1 MIDKTSIEELEKDL
15 EKRLNSYL
23 PEPIINS
30 ELILFNNSKII
41 KNIRKYNINKLMK
54 NSTPYGL
61 INASKNEK
69 KIPTEKLPNL
79 YTKFTFL
86 KSIPKYNDEYIQE
99 IENLR
104 DEYSD
109 LERSIEKG
117 LQKKKRYI
125 RDRIKDLSSATFIYR
140 DPNIFGEMVLII
152 INNIL
157 TRPNF
162 SGYSYKNEM
171 KSLAIEHILKYT
183 WRFAPYKQ
191 SKISGQYVSAFTYIS
206 TISFNAFVATINSQN
221 KESKKSK
228 DDFLET
234 QKFKYSTVKSSKI
247 IPDHSEIG
255 KKVKLVNIKNKLIDE
270 IKKISLDQKD
280 ILVEYPKNYRV
291 DMKEYK
297 SITEFSKENDL
308 NLSLVRER

>member
-1 MIDKTSIEELEKDL
+1 MIDKASIEDL
-15 EKRLNSYL
+15 EKGLKKYL
-23 PEPIINS
+23 PEPVINS
-30 ELILFNNSKII
+30 ELILFNNSKIL
-41 KNIRKYNINKLMK
+41 KNIKKYNINKLMK
-54 NSTPYGL
+54 NTTPYGL

-69 KIPTEKLPNL
+69 KIYSDKLPNL

-86 KSIPKYNDEYIQE
+86 KSIPKYNDKYIQE
-99 IENLR
+99 IETLR
-104 DEYSD
+104 DEYSE

-125 RDRIKDLSSATFIYR
+125 RDRIKDLSSATFVYR
-140 DPNIFGEMVLII
+140 DPNIFGEMILII

-162 SGYSYKNEM
+162 SRYSYKNEM

-221 KESKKSK
+221 KEAKKSK
-228 DDFLET
+228 EEFLET
-234 QKFKYSTVKSSKI
+234 QKFKYSTIRSSNI
-247 IPDHSEIG
+247 IPDHSEIE
-255 KKVKLVNIKNKLIDE
+255 KKVRLVNIENRLIDE
-270 IKKISLDQKD
+270 IKKIPLDQKD
-280 ILVEYPKNYRV
+280 ILVEYPKNYRI
-291 DMKEYK
+291 DMNEYK
-297 SITEFSKENDL
+297 ELTEFSKENDL